1 MKLSKKLQ
9 KKCSFKNILILLL
22 LVFILYY
29 ALKFTKVIETFNE
42 CNPNKDKDDTKNI
55 SKEEEKNISKIKEL
69 TNDFLD
75 KLFLQKNPNLAK
87 ENNMCKDA
95 KFTIG
100 QERIE
105 KTGKELQL
113 YLDFLSNLPEFEIK
127 CIEHNVT
134 KINDNLYNNI
144 SFITW
149 KWDELDNF
157 KNSKFIFTF
166 KTINDNFCIYNIFTT
181 GLPKMENDNKFTLFF
196 KDIYDK
202 IIEFKDKIINKY

>member
-1 MKLSKKLQ
+1 MKISKKLQ

-29 ALKFTKVIETFNE
+29 ILKFTKVIEPFNE
-42 CNPNKDKDDTKNI
+42 CNPDKNKDENI
-55 SKEEEKNISKIKEL
+55 NKEDKEKISKIKDL

-75 KLFLQKNPNLAK
+75 KLILQKNPNLAIK
-87 ENNMCKDA
+87 ENMCKDS

-100 QERIE
+100 SERIE
-105 KTGKELQL
+105 KKGKELQL
-113 YLDFLSNLPEFEIK
+113 YLDFISNLPGFNIK
-127 CIEHNVT
+127 CIEHNIT
-134 KINDNLYNNI
+134 KINSNLYNNI

-149 KWDELDNF
+149 KWDKLDNF

-166 KTINDNFCIYNIFTT
+166 KKINDKYCIYNIFTT
-181 GLPKMENDNKFTLFF
+181 GLPKMENDNKFILFF

-202 IIEFKDKIINKY
+202 LIEFKEKILNKD

>member
-1 MKLSKKLQ
+1 MNKKLQ

-29 ALKFTKVIETFNE
+29 LLKFTKVIETFDE
-42 CNPNKDKDDTKNI
+42 CNSKKDKNDNEDIN
-55 SKEEEKNISKIKEL
+55 KEKLSKIKEL

-75 KLFLQKNPNLAK
+75 KLFLQKNPKLARQD
-87 ENNMCKDA
+87 NMCNDA
-95 KFTIG
+95 KFIIG
-100 QERIE
+100 HERIE
-105 KTGKELQL
+105 KKNKELLL
-113 YLDFLSNLPEFEIK
+113 YLDFLSNLPGFEIK
-127 CIEHNVT
+127 CIEHNIT

-149 KWDELDNF
+149 KWDELNNF

-166 KTINDNFCIYNIFTT
+166 KNINNKFCIFNISTT
-181 GLPKMENDNKFTLFF
+181 GLPNMENDNKFTLFF

-202 IIEFKDKIINKY
+202 IIEFKEKIINKY